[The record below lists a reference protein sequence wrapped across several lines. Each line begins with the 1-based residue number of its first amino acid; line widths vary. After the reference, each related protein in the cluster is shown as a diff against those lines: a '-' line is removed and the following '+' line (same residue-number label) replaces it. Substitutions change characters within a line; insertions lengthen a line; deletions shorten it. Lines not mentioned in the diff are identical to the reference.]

1 MVSRLQIIG
10 GGNMGEA
17 LLRGL
22 IADGWATVDDLH
34 VVEPLT
40 ERCDYLSD
48 AVPGLSCSNTGQTG
62 VDAVLAV
69 KPDVV
74 IEACSLLSELGTLRV
89 LSIAAG
95 VRLEALEVDRRPAP
109 GVISARLLLGAL

>member
-1 MVSRLQIIG
+1 MTSRLQIIG

-22 IADGWATVDDLH
+22 IADGWADVDDLH
-34 VVEPLT
+34 VVEPLM

-48 AVPGLSCSNTGQTG
+48 TVPGLSCSNTGQAD

-74 IEACSLLSELGTLRV
+74 IEACSL
-89 LSIAAG
+89 
-95 VRLEALEVDRRPAP
+95 
-109 GVISARLLLGAL
+109 